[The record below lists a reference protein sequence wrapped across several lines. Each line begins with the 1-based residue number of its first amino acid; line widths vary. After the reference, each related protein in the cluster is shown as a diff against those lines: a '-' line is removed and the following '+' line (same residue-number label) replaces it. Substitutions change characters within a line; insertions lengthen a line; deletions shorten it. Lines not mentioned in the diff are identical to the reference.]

1 MTYQASTAV
10 PALILA
16 ALLAGLPGASAAA
29 EPAGAAATAATPTA
43 PALEGSSW
51 LLAAYRDGTAWID
64 SAEAP
69 RPPRFRFESG
79 RVAGSAGC
87 NLIGGAYTL
96 EGTGLSFKA
105 NLTSTMMACPEPLM
119 KQERA
124 VAAALP
130 RVASYRLD
138 GDLLEFLDA
147 TGEPQLHFRF
157 QKPAPLVGQVWELT
171 GYNNGKQAIS
181 SVRAGT
187 AVTLEFRDDGTLGG
201 SDGCNR
207 YMSGYTLKGD
217 ALTIGPLASTR
228 MACKGP
234 EGAAQQARDYGAAL
248 ATVARYRIEG
258 NELVLLDGDGKP
270 AARYRVEVVEP
281 PAAPI
286 PPSAMGAPETPA
298 DALPPA
304 APAPADAP
312 AAPARPVPGVTSG
325 GVSPGA
331 AGDR

>member
-1 MTYQASTAV
+1 MTYQATTAV

-16 ALLAGLPGASAAA
+16 ALLAGLPGAPAAA
-29 EPAGAAATAATPTA
+29 EPAGVTAVAAA

-64 SAEAP
+64 SAESP

-96 EGTGLSFKA
+96 TGASPTGTSLSFKA
-105 NLTSTMMACPEPLM
+105 NLTSTMMACPDPLM
-119 KQERA
+119 KQEQA

-130 RVASYRLD
+130 RVASYRLN
-138 GDLLEFLDA
+138 GDLLELLDA
-147 TGEPQLHFRF
+147 AGEPQLRFRF

-187 AVTLEFRDDGTLGG
+187 EITLEFRDDGTLGG

-228 MACKGP
+228 MACKG
-234 EGAAQQARDYGAAL
+234 AAEQARDYGAAL
-248 ATVARYRIEG
+248 ATVTRYRIEG
-258 NELVLLDGDGKP
+258 DELVLLNGDGKP
-270 AARYRVEVVEP
+270 AARYRVQVVEP
-281 PAAPI
+281 PAPAPL
-286 PPSAMGAPETPA
+286 PTGEAPESPA

-304 APAPADAP
+304 APAPTDAP
-312 AAPARPVPGVTSG
+312 ATPSRSVPGVTSG
-325 GVSPGA
+325 SAPAGA
-331 AGDR
+331 ADAR